1 MPALSQEL
9 VDAIIEELSDFDSLK
24 QCSLVGPA
32 FRYPSQRILLR
43 FLTLRA
49 PSAIAPQR
57 TPFSTVLGFLEE
69 SPHVTGFITN
79 LTVWIPR
86 AVSPI
91 AEIETLIKVL
101 DRLTKVRSCA
111 LSGAAG
117 KEETSAQKWKGIP
130 ANLATALLGFL
141 ARQPLDR
148 LRVRSLT
155 FLPISILA
163 HILASATMVTFVE
176 AVCME
181 GCSMEDGSHPDIDET
196 STLVLPESFCLRSLG
211 GGRIA
216 VSILQVLVHPQF
228 AKHLAHLRQLELPV
242 NWSEY
247 QYGLR
252 ILRTAADHLE
262 QVTLNCL
269 SYHTHKPIIL
279 PLPPLPMLQR
289 FEFSL
294 SIEDLGAS
302 WFTDAIVALLAPA
315 LTPSLTKLVVRIRRE
330 RYNSQVNPTTNLL
343 SALDDAVIAHP
354 ASPSIRWEVNYKPQ
368 SFTTFQRRVEQYMPK
383 THERGHLFLEND
395 PTPPTS
401 RWNLPF
407 FADDVGWRLASVV

>member
-1 MPALSQEL
+1 
-9 VDAIIEELSDFDSLK
+9 
-24 QCSLVGPA
+24 
-32 FRYPSQRILLR
+32 
-43 FLTLRA
+43 
-49 PSAIAPQR
+49 
-57 TPFSTVLGFLEE
+57 
-69 SPHVTGFITN
+69 
-79 LTVWIPR
+79 
-86 AVSPI
+86 
-91 AEIETLIKVL
+91 
-101 DRLTKVRSCA
+101 
-111 LSGAAG
+111 
-117 KEETSAQKWKGIP
+117 
-130 ANLATALLGFL
+130 
-141 ARQPLDR
+141 
-148 LRVRSLT
+148 
-155 FLPISILA
+155 
-163 HILASATMVTFVE
+163 MVTFVE

-196 STLVLPESFCLRSLG
+196 STLLLPESFRLKSLG

-228 AKHLAHLRQLELPV
+228 AKHLAHLRQLELPG
-242 NWSEY
+242 NWTEY
-247 QYGLR
+247 QYGCR
-252 ILRTAADHLE
+252 ILRTAADRLE

-302 WFTDAIVALLAPA
+302 WFTDAIVTLLTPTLTPA
-315 LTPSLTKLVVRIRRE
+315 LNKLVVRVRRE
-330 RYNSQVNPTTNLL
+330 RYDSQVNPTTNLL
-343 SALDDAVIAHP
+343 SALDDALMAHP
-354 ASPSIRWEVNYKPQ
+354 ASPSIHWEVNYKPQ